1 MQLPFV
7 NLFLI
12 TSTLSCLARTDTV
25 TDAIQLQNLASSTA
39 DTIFASLNGTAY
51 LNTSNLV
58 LRVSAAVQGADSM
71 MMANV
76 VRVVLVY
83 IIFETLLTIP
93 QSSPG
98 IANVS
103 FNDAYF
109 NYADAMLYLANTVQ
123 RRGLL
128 FHSELNLPVY
138 QALQGLSSAVSA
150 YGHDLTA
157 QRLVQRNSTV
167 RTLTTGSAI
176 VRAQTAWSN
185 NVNYPGKREIM
196 NWSG

>member
-76 VRVVLVY
+76 
-83 IIFETLLTIP
+83 
-93 QSSPG
+93 SSPG

-167 RTLTTGSAI
+167 RTLTIGSAI